1 MSVSKR
7 DGEPIPPYT
16 HEKDGTPVQETL
28 SFEDMH
34 TLSSDGENRH
44 ICLVNDGD
52 KPMCFRGEP
61 FCSDKCAKLQGKG
74 PKEGYRGRNAG

>member
-1 MSVSKR
+1 MTFSKR

-16 HEKDGTPVQETL
+16 HEKDGTPVTVT
-28 SFEDMH
+28 FEDLH
-34 TLSSDGENRH
+34 PSIDGTQV
-44 ICLVNDGD
+44 CLVNDGD